1 MRGNLFQVPADL
13 PSTSAFITERKDAQ
27 FQISTFPMSTK
38 YFVVETLVFPG
49 VFPRGH
55 PRITLSHDDRL
66 DIVVNKYSPKSNP
79 NPKTGDVTLILLHA
93 NGFHKVCCLSMKLT
107 VGII

>member
-1 MRGNLFQVPADL
+1 
-13 PSTSAFITERKDAQ
+13 
-27 FQISTFPMSTK
+27 MSTK
-38 YFVVETLVFPG
+38 NFVVETLVFPG

-55 PRITLSHDDRL
+55 PRITLSPDDRL

-93 NGFHKVCCLSMKLT
+93 NGFHKVCCLLMKLT